1 MKHVF
6 PVFSMACVAFFTIL
20 LSTTNTGC
28 KKGDDGAKGDTGTAN
43 VMYSSWI
50 DVGFTPVVDGSDTIA
65 WTAQMDAPKI
75 TKTILDSGTVKV
87 YVNVGTSASPA
98 VFPLPLA
105 DFAYGL
111 AGGVQNI
118 NLYFTVGKINL
129 YGTQDGGTEGS
140 GTTKSW
146 QYRYVIIPGGV
157 HIGRSA
163 VNWNNY
169 DAVKSYYGIP
179 D

>member
-1 MKHVF
+1 MKHI
-6 PVFSMACVAFFTIL
+6 FSGFSIVCVALLVIF
-20 LSTTNTGC
+20 LSTNAGC

-43 VMYSSWI
+43 VMYSPWL
-50 DVGFTPVVDGSDTIA
+50 DVDFSPVVDGADTIA
-65 WTAQMDAPKI
+65 WTATIDAPKI
-75 TKTILDSGTVKV
+75 TKQILDSGTVKV
-87 YVNVGTSASPA
+87 YFNAGTSTTPA

-111 AGGVQNI
+111 PGGVQNI

-129 YGTQDGGTEGS
+129 YATQDGGTEGS
-140 GTTKSW
+140 GSTKSW

-157 HIGRSA
+157 PTGRSV
-163 VNWNNY
+163 VNWNSY
-169 DAVKSYYGIP
+169 ETVKSFYNIP